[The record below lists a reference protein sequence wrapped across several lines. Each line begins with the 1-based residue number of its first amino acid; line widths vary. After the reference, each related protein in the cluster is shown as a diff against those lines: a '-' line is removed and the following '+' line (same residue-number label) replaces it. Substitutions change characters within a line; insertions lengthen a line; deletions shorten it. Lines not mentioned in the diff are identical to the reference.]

1 MSLNREKI
9 AILAGMVDKLIQI
22 RQLDNALDDNVVSE
36 LIQSALTITGVAYSD
51 EEIAAVKRD
60 VAYKYQIQAHPGESI
75 LADYDQTN
83 WYDDRKAEIEQNF
96 WIRYKDYL
104 IDEKHFSPNVVS
116 TLGNDTLDQ
125 KLMNYIL
132 DPKADYGKP
141 VLKRGLII
149 GDVQS
154 GKTSTYIGF
163 ICKAADAGYK
173 VFILLTGTI
182 ESLRKQTQERVEE
195 GFIGIDMSANTTGGK
210 RVGVGLD
217 NKPIHA
223 MALTSRASD
232 FRGNSD
238 KIAVSLGA
246 DKDAVVFVIKKNTTT
261 LTKLTKWL
269 IDLNADPL
277 THKIDMPMLM
287 IDDEDD
293 NASIN
298 TSSDKEDPTKINKLI
313 RRLADVFTKSNYVGF
328 TATPFANVF
337 IDPETTEKMETHDLF
352 PEDFIV
358 ALPTPSNYIGPT
370 RIFSEDGEFHSQLV
384 YITDAGREEEDGYSF
399 YFKHKK
405 DWQGKLP
412 ESMTDAI
419 YAFYLANAIRDLR
432 GDQKEHRSMLINISR
447 FVKVQKYIKEVVE
460 KIHAVAY
467 RSLKYNLCSDF
478 EMSMQDP
485 VLKQIYKVWQ
495 THYQKCEF
503 TWDEVAA
510 TLFES
515 MEKIQIKVVNSS
527 RSSEKLEYPKNE
539 SLRVIAI
546 GGLALSR
553 GLTLEG
559 LIISYFYRNTCTY
572 DVLMQMGRWFGY
584 RRGYED
590 LFRIWTHKASAE
602 WYAEIADAT
611 EKLKDDMFRMRD
623 LGQKPRDFG
632 IRVRNNSTELNI
644 TAYNKMRNATDEFE
658 VTSYF
663 GSIVETPYLR
673 FNVAAQKNNFKAVT
687 NLVAECLAKGYT
699 FERRMIPSGRKGR
712 YMLQDVP
719 KELIVEF
726 LDSLQMS
733 RYSSDFDPK
742 QISDFLNSCADS
754 SIDMF
759 DVAFMDGNNPDNT
772 VDVCGQQIIRVKRE
786 NCVIS
791 SEFDRLSIGRRGRLG
806 GPSDGMTGIVDYNGK
821 TATQI
826 IEDAKATFR
835 NRYEKEKGIPFEEG
849 RVYPSDTW
857 FRYVEDRKP
866 LLLIYLIDVY
876 AEDQHKQQE
885 EFRLAMG
892 DTPAVGLA
900 LGLPRND
907 KEAGL
912 TSTRYKANRVY
923 NWFDRDEILAEGRE
937 E

>member
-1 MSLNREKI
+1 
-9 AILAGMVDKLIQI
+9 
-22 RQLDNALDDNVVSE
+22 
-36 LIQSALTITGVAYSD
+36 
-51 EEIAAVKRD
+51 
-60 VAYKYQIQAHPGESI
+60 
-75 LADYDQTN
+75 
-83 WYDDRKAEIEQNF
+83 
-96 WIRYKDYL
+96 
-104 IDEKHFSPNVVS
+104 
-116 TLGNDTLDQ
+116 
-125 KLMNYIL
+125 
-132 DPKADYGKP
+132 
-141 VLKRGLII
+141 
-149 GDVQS
+149 
-154 GKTSTYIGF
+154 
-163 ICKAADAGYK
+163 
-173 VFILLTGTI
+173 
-182 ESLRKQTQERVEE
+182 
-195 GFIGIDMSANTTGGK
+195 
-210 RVGVGLD
+210 
-217 NKPIHA
+217 
-223 MALTSRASD
+223 
-232 FRGNSD
+232 
-238 KIAVSLGA
+238 
-246 DKDAVVFVIKKNTTT
+246 
-261 LTKLTKWL
+261 
-269 IDLNADPL
+269 
-277 THKIDMPMLM
+277 
-287 IDDEDD
+287 
-293 NASIN
+293 
-298 TSSDKEDPTKINKLI
+298 
-313 RRLADVFTKSNYVGF
+313 
-328 TATPFANVF
+328 
-337 IDPETTEKMETHDLF
+337 METHDLF

-370 RIFSEDGEFHSQLV
+370 RIFPKDAEFHSQLV

-405 DWQGKLP
+405 DWKGKLP

-432 GDQKEHRSMLINISR
+432 GDQREHRSMLINISR

-460 KIHAVAY
+460 KIHAEAY

-478 EMSMQDP
+478 ELSMKDP
-485 VLKQIYKVWQ
+485 VLNRIYKVWQ
-495 THYQKCEF
+495 TQYEKCGF
-503 TWDEVAA
+503 TWNEVAA
-510 TLFES
+510 ALFDA

-527 RSSEKLEYPKNE
+527 KSSEKLEYPKNE

-546 GGLALSR
+546 GGWALSR

-687 NLVAECLAKGYT
+687 NLVAECLAKGYP
-699 FERRMIPSGRKGR
+699 FERRMTPSGKKGR

-742 QISDFLNSCADS
+742 QISDFLSSCADS
-754 SIDMF
+754 SIDVF
-759 DVAFMDGNNPDNT
+759 DVAFMDGGNLDKAVN
-772 VDVCGQQIIRVKRE
+772 VCGQKIACVERKT
-786 NCVIS
+786 CVID
-791 SEFDRLSIGRRGRLG
+791 SELDRLSIGRRGKLG
-806 GPSDGMTGIVDYNGK
+806 GPGDGLTGIIDFNGK
-821 TATQI
+821 TAKEI
-826 IEDAKATFR
+826 VENAKSSFR
-835 NRYEKEKGIPFEEG
+835 QFYEKEKGMPFDET

-857 FRYVEDRKP
+857 FRFVEDRKP
-866 LLLIYLIDVY
+866 LLLIYLIDVDV
-876 AEDQHKQQE
+876 ADENQTKQRDA
-885 EFRLAMG
+885 FHSAMG

-923 NWFDRDEILAEGRE
+923 NWFDREEILAEGRE

>member
-1 MSLNREKI
+1 MPSSNKVRK
-9 AILAGMVDKLIQI
+9 VT
-22 RQLDNALDDNVVSE
+22 SE
-36 LIQSALTITGVAYSD
+36 
-51 EEIAAVKRD
+51 
-60 VAYKYQIQAHPGESI
+60 
-75 LADYDQTN
+75 
-83 WYDDRKAEIEQNF
+83 
-96 WIRYKDYL
+96 
-104 IDEKHFSPNVVS
+104 
-116 TLGNDTLDQ
+116 
-125 KLMNYIL
+125 NY
-132 DPKADYGKP
+132 P
-141 VLKRGLII
+141 
-149 GDVQS
+149 
-154 GKTSTYIGF
+154 
-163 ICKAADAGYK
+163 
-173 VFILLTGTI
+173 
-182 ESLRKQTQERVEE
+182 
-195 GFIGIDMSANTTGGK
+195 
-210 RVGVGLD
+210 
-217 NKPIHA
+217 
-223 MALTSRASD
+223 
-232 FRGNSD
+232 
-238 KIAVSLGA
+238 
-246 DKDAVVFVIKKNTTT
+246 
-261 LTKLTKWL
+261 
-269 IDLNADPL
+269 
-277 THKIDMPMLM
+277 
-287 IDDEDD
+287 
-293 NASIN
+293 
-298 TSSDKEDPTKINKLI
+298 
-313 RRLADVFTKSNYVGF
+313 
-328 TATPFANVF
+328 
-337 IDPETTEKMETHDLF
+337 
-352 PEDFIV
+352 
-358 ALPTPSNYIGPT
+358 
-370 RIFSEDGEFHSQLV
+370 
-384 YITDAGREEEDGYSF
+384 TDAGRVEEDGYSF

-405 DWQGKLP
+405 DWKGKLP

-432 GDQKEHRSMLINISR
+432 GDQREHRSMLINISR

-460 KIHAVAY
+460 KIHAEAY

-478 EMSMQDP
+478 ELSMKDP
-485 VLKQIYKVWQ
+485 VLNRIYKVWQ
-495 THYQKCEF
+495 TQYEKCGF
-503 TWDEVAA
+503 TWNEVAA
-510 TLFES
+510 ALFDA

-527 RSSEKLEYPKNE
+527 KSSEKLEYPKNE

-687 NLVAECLAKGYT
+687 NLVAECLAKGYP
-699 FERRMIPSGRKGR
+699 FERRMTPSGKKGR

-742 QISDFLNSCADS
+742 QISDFLSSCADS
-754 SIDMF
+754 SIDVF
-759 DVAFMDGNNPDNT
+759 DVAFMDGGNLDKAVN
-772 VDVCGQQIIRVKRE
+772 VCGQKIACVERKT
-786 NCVIS
+786 CVID
-791 SEFDRLSIGRRGRLG
+791 SELDRLSIGRRGKLG
-806 GPSDGMTGIVDYNGK
+806 GPGDGLTGIIDFNGK
-821 TATQI
+821 TAKEI
-826 IEDAKATFR
+826 VENAKSSFR
-835 NRYEKEKGIPFEEG
+835 QFYEKEKGMPFDET

-857 FRYVEDRKP
+857 FRFVEDRKP
-866 LLLIYLIDVY
+866 LLLIYLIDVDV
-876 AEDQHKQQE
+876 ADENQTKQRDA
-885 EFRLAMG
+885 FHSAMG

-923 NWFDRDEILAEGRE
+923 NWFDREEILAEGRE

>member
-1 MSLNREKI
+1 
-9 AILAGMVDKLIQI
+9 
-22 RQLDNALDDNVVSE
+22 
-36 LIQSALTITGVAYSD
+36 
-51 EEIAAVKRD
+51 
-60 VAYKYQIQAHPGESI
+60 
-75 LADYDQTN
+75 
-83 WYDDRKAEIEQNF
+83 
-96 WIRYKDYL
+96 
-104 IDEKHFSPNVVS
+104 
-116 TLGNDTLDQ
+116 
-125 KLMNYIL
+125 
-132 DPKADYGKP
+132 
-141 VLKRGLII
+141 
-149 GDVQS
+149 
-154 GKTSTYIGF
+154 
-163 ICKAADAGYK
+163 
-173 VFILLTGTI
+173 
-182 ESLRKQTQERVEE
+182 
-195 GFIGIDMSANTTGGK
+195 
-210 RVGVGLD
+210 
-217 NKPIHA
+217 
-223 MALTSRASD
+223 
-232 FRGNSD
+232 
-238 KIAVSLGA
+238 
-246 DKDAVVFVIKKNTTT
+246 
-261 LTKLTKWL
+261 
-269 IDLNADPL
+269 
-277 THKIDMPMLM
+277 
-287 IDDEDD
+287 
-293 NASIN
+293 
-298 TSSDKEDPTKINKLI
+298 
-313 RRLADVFTKSNYVGF
+313 
-328 TATPFANVF
+328 
-337 IDPETTEKMETHDLF
+337 METHDLF

-370 RIFSEDGEFHSQLV
+370 RIFPKDAEFHSQLV

-405 DWQGKLP
+405 DWKGKLP

-432 GDQKEHRSMLINISR
+432 GDQREHRSMLINISR

-460 KIHAVAY
+460 KIHAEAY

-478 EMSMQDP
+478 ELSMKDP
-485 VLKQIYKVWQ
+485 VLNRIYKVWQ
-495 THYQKCEF
+495 TQYEKCGF
-503 TWDEVAA
+503 TWNEVAA
-510 TLFES
+510 ALFDA

-527 RSSEKLEYPKNE
+527 KSSEKLEYPKNE

-687 NLVAECLAKGYT
+687 NLVAECLAKGYP
-699 FERRMIPSGRKGR
+699 FERRMTPSGKKGR

-742 QISDFLNSCADS
+742 QISDFLSSCADS
-754 SIDMF
+754 SIDVF
-759 DVAFMDGNNPDNT
+759 DVAFMDGGNLDKAVN
-772 VDVCGQQIIRVKRE
+772 VCGQKIACVERKT
-786 NCVIS
+786 CVID
-791 SEFDRLSIGRRGRLG
+791 SELDRLSIGRRGKLG
-806 GPSDGMTGIVDYNGK
+806 GPGDGLTGIIDFNGK
-821 TATQI
+821 TAKEI
-826 IEDAKATFR
+826 VENAKSSFR
-835 NRYEKEKGIPFEEG
+835 QFYEKEKGMPFDET

-857 FRYVEDRKP
+857 FRFVEDRKP
-866 LLLIYLIDVY
+866 LLLIYLIDVDV
-876 AEDQHKQQE
+876 ADENQTKQRDA
-885 EFRLAMG
+885 FHSAMG

-923 NWFDRDEILAEGRE
+923 NWFDREEILAEGRE

>member
-1 MSLNREKI
+1 MSN
-9 AILAGMVDKLIQI
+9 
-22 RQLDNALDDNVVSE
+22 NVRKVTSE
-36 LIQSALTITGVAYSD
+36 
-51 EEIAAVKRD
+51 
-60 VAYKYQIQAHPGESI
+60 
-75 LADYDQTN
+75 
-83 WYDDRKAEIEQNF
+83 
-96 WIRYKDYL
+96 
-104 IDEKHFSPNVVS
+104 
-116 TLGNDTLDQ
+116 
-125 KLMNYIL
+125 NY
-132 DPKADYGKP
+132 P
-141 VLKRGLII
+141 
-149 GDVQS
+149 
-154 GKTSTYIGF
+154 
-163 ICKAADAGYK
+163 
-173 VFILLTGTI
+173 
-182 ESLRKQTQERVEE
+182 
-195 GFIGIDMSANTTGGK
+195 
-210 RVGVGLD
+210 
-217 NKPIHA
+217 
-223 MALTSRASD
+223 
-232 FRGNSD
+232 
-238 KIAVSLGA
+238 
-246 DKDAVVFVIKKNTTT
+246 
-261 LTKLTKWL
+261 
-269 IDLNADPL
+269 
-277 THKIDMPMLM
+277 
-287 IDDEDD
+287 
-293 NASIN
+293 
-298 TSSDKEDPTKINKLI
+298 
-313 RRLADVFTKSNYVGF
+313 
-328 TATPFANVF
+328 
-337 IDPETTEKMETHDLF
+337 
-352 PEDFIV
+352 
-358 ALPTPSNYIGPT
+358 
-370 RIFSEDGEFHSQLV
+370 
-384 YITDAGREEEDGYSF
+384 TDAGREEEDGYSF

-405 DWQGKLP
+405 DWKGKLP

-432 GDQKEHRSMLINISR
+432 GDQREHRSMLINISR

-460 KIHAVAY
+460 KIHAEAY

-478 EMSMQDP
+478 ELSMKDP
-485 VLKQIYKVWQ
+485 VLNRIYKVWQ
-495 THYQKCEF
+495 TQYEKCGF
-503 TWDEVAA
+503 TWNEVAA
-510 TLFES
+510 ALFDA

-527 RSSEKLEYPKNE
+527 KSSEKLEYPKNE

-632 IRVRNNSTELNI
+632 IRVRNNSTDLNI

-687 NLVAECLAKGYT
+687 NLVAECLAKGYP
-699 FERRMIPSGRKGR
+699 FERRMTPSGKKGR

-742 QISDFLNSCADS
+742 QISDFLSSCADS
-754 SIDMF
+754 SIDVF
-759 DVAFMDGNNPDNT
+759 DVAFMDGGNLDKAVN
-772 VDVCGQQIIRVKRE
+772 VCGQKIACVERKT
-786 NCVIS
+786 CVID
-791 SEFDRLSIGRRGRLG
+791 SELDRLSIGRRGKLG
-806 GPSDGMTGIVDYNGK
+806 GPGDGLTGIIDFNGK
-821 TATQI
+821 TAKEI
-826 IEDAKATFR
+826 VENAKSSFR
-835 NRYEKEKGIPFEEG
+835 QFYEKEKGMPFDET

-857 FRYVEDRKP
+857 FRFVEDRKP
-866 LLLIYLIDVY
+866 LLLIYLIDVDV
-876 AEDQHKQQE
+876 ADENQTKQRDA
-885 EFRLAMG
+885 FHSAMG

-923 NWFDRDEILAEGRE
+923 NWFDREEILAEGRE

>member
-1 MSLNREKI
+1 MPSSNKVRK
-9 AILAGMVDKLIQI
+9 VT
-22 RQLDNALDDNVVSE
+22 SE
-36 LIQSALTITGVAYSD
+36 
-51 EEIAAVKRD
+51 
-60 VAYKYQIQAHPGESI
+60 
-75 LADYDQTN
+75 
-83 WYDDRKAEIEQNF
+83 
-96 WIRYKDYL
+96 
-104 IDEKHFSPNVVS
+104 
-116 TLGNDTLDQ
+116 
-125 KLMNYIL
+125 NY
-132 DPKADYGKP
+132 P
-141 VLKRGLII
+141 
-149 GDVQS
+149 
-154 GKTSTYIGF
+154 
-163 ICKAADAGYK
+163 
-173 VFILLTGTI
+173 
-182 ESLRKQTQERVEE
+182 
-195 GFIGIDMSANTTGGK
+195 
-210 RVGVGLD
+210 
-217 NKPIHA
+217 
-223 MALTSRASD
+223 
-232 FRGNSD
+232 
-238 KIAVSLGA
+238 
-246 DKDAVVFVIKKNTTT
+246 
-261 LTKLTKWL
+261 
-269 IDLNADPL
+269 
-277 THKIDMPMLM
+277 
-287 IDDEDD
+287 
-293 NASIN
+293 
-298 TSSDKEDPTKINKLI
+298 
-313 RRLADVFTKSNYVGF
+313 
-328 TATPFANVF
+328 
-337 IDPETTEKMETHDLF
+337 
-352 PEDFIV
+352 
-358 ALPTPSNYIGPT
+358 
-370 RIFSEDGEFHSQLV
+370 
-384 YITDAGREEEDGYSF
+384 TDAGREEEDGYSF

-405 DWQGKLP
+405 DWKGKLP

-432 GDQKEHRSMLINISR
+432 GDQREHRSMLINISR

-460 KIHAVAY
+460 KIHAEAY

-478 EMSMQDP
+478 ELSMKDP
-485 VLKQIYKVWQ
+485 VLNRIYKVWQ
-495 THYQKCEF
+495 TQYEKCGF
-503 TWDEVAA
+503 TWNEVAA
-510 TLFES
+510 ALFDA

-527 RSSEKLEYPKNE
+527 KSSEKLEYPKNE

-584 RRGYED
+584 QRGYED

-687 NLVAECLAKGYT
+687 NLVAECLAKGYP
-699 FERRMIPSGRKGR
+699 FERRMTPSGKKGR

-742 QISDFLNSCADS
+742 QISDFLSSCADS
-754 SIDMF
+754 SIDVF
-759 DVAFMDGNNPDNT
+759 DVAFMDGGNLDKAVN
-772 VDVCGQQIIRVKRE
+772 VCGQKIACVERKT
-786 NCVIS
+786 CVID
-791 SEFDRLSIGRRGRLG
+791 SELDRLSIGRRGKLG
-806 GPSDGMTGIVDYNGK
+806 GPGDGLTGIIDFNGK
-821 TATQI
+821 TAKEI
-826 IEDAKATFR
+826 VENAKSSFR
-835 NRYEKEKGIPFEEG
+835 QFYEKEKGMPFDET

-857 FRYVEDRKP
+857 FRFVEDRKP
-866 LLLIYLIDVY
+866 LLLIYLIDVDV
-876 AEDQHKQQE
+876 ADENQTKQRDA
-885 EFRLAMG
+885 FHSAMG

-923 NWFDRDEILAEGRE
+923 NWFDREEILAEGRE

>member
-1 MSLNREKI
+1 M
-9 AILAGMVDKLIQI
+9 
-22 RQLDNALDDNVVSE
+22 
-36 LIQSALTITGVAYSD
+36 
-51 EEIAAVKRD
+51 
-60 VAYKYQIQAHPGESI
+60 
-75 LADYDQTN
+75 
-83 WYDDRKAEIEQNF
+83 
-96 WIRYKDYL
+96 
-104 IDEKHFSPNVVS
+104 
-116 TLGNDTLDQ
+116 
-125 KLMNYIL
+125 
-132 DPKADYGKP
+132 
-141 VLKRGLII
+141 
-149 GDVQS
+149 
-154 GKTSTYIGF
+154 
-163 ICKAADAGYK
+163 
-173 VFILLTGTI
+173 
-182 ESLRKQTQERVEE
+182 
-195 GFIGIDMSANTTGGK
+195 
-210 RVGVGLD
+210 
-217 NKPIHA
+217 
-223 MALTSRASD
+223 
-232 FRGNSD
+232 
-238 KIAVSLGA
+238 
-246 DKDAVVFVIKKNTTT
+246 
-261 LTKLTKWL
+261 
-269 IDLNADPL
+269 
-277 THKIDMPMLM
+277 
-287 IDDEDD
+287 
-293 NASIN
+293 
-298 TSSDKEDPTKINKLI
+298 
-313 RRLADVFTKSNYVGF
+313 
-328 TATPFANVF
+328 
-337 IDPETTEKMETHDLF
+337 
-352 PEDFIV
+352 

-370 RIFSEDGEFHSQLV
+370 RIFPKDAEFHSQLV

-405 DWQGKLP
+405 DWKGKLP

-432 GDQKEHRSMLINISR
+432 GDQREHRSMLINISR

-460 KIHAVAY
+460 KIHAEAY

-478 EMSMQDP
+478 ELSMKDP
-485 VLKQIYKVWQ
+485 VLNRIYKVWQ
-495 THYQKCEF
+495 TQYEKCGF
-503 TWDEVAA
+503 TWNEVAA
-510 TLFES
+510 ALFDA

-527 RSSEKLEYPKNE
+527 KSSEKLEYPKNE

-687 NLVAECLAKGYT
+687 NLVAECLAKGYP
-699 FERRMIPSGRKGR
+699 FERRMTPSGKKGR

-742 QISDFLNSCADS
+742 QISDFLSSCADS
-754 SIDMF
+754 SIDVF
-759 DVAFMDGNNPDNT
+759 DVAFMDGGNLDKAVN
-772 VDVCGQQIIRVKRE
+772 VCGQKIACVERKT
-786 NCVIS
+786 CVID
-791 SEFDRLSIGRRGRLG
+791 SELDRLSIGRRGKLG
-806 GPSDGMTGIVDYNGK
+806 GPGDGLTGIIDFNGK
-821 TATQI
+821 TAKEI
-826 IEDAKATFR
+826 VENAKSSFR
-835 NRYEKEKGIPFEEG
+835 QFYEKEKGMPFDET

-857 FRYVEDRKP
+857 FRFVEDRKP
-866 LLLIYLIDVY
+866 LLLIYLIDVDV
-876 AEDQHKQQE
+876 ADENQTKQRDA
-885 EFRLAMG
+885 FHSAMG

-923 NWFDRDEILAEGRE
+923 NWFDREEILAEGRE

>member
-1 MSLNREKI
+1 MCS
-9 AILAGMVDKLIQI
+9 
-22 RQLDNALDDNVVSE
+22 
-36 LIQSALTITGVAYSD
+36 
-51 EEIAAVKRD
+51 
-60 VAYKYQIQAHPGESI
+60 H
-75 LADYDQTN
+75 
-83 WYDDRKAEIEQNF
+83 
-96 WIRYKDYL
+96 
-104 IDEKHFSPNVVS
+104 
-116 TLGNDTLDQ
+116 
-125 KLMNYIL
+125 
-132 DPKADYGKP
+132 
-141 VLKRGLII
+141 
-149 GDVQS
+149 
-154 GKTSTYIGF
+154 
-163 ICKAADAGYK
+163 
-173 VFILLTGTI
+173 
-182 ESLRKQTQERVEE
+182 
-195 GFIGIDMSANTTGGK
+195 
-210 RVGVGLD
+210 
-217 NKPIHA
+217 
-223 MALTSRASD
+223 
-232 FRGNSD
+232 
-238 KIAVSLGA
+238 
-246 DKDAVVFVIKKNTTT
+246 
-261 LTKLTKWL
+261 
-269 IDLNADPL
+269 
-277 THKIDMPMLM
+277 
-287 IDDEDD
+287 
-293 NASIN
+293 
-298 TSSDKEDPTKINKLI
+298 
-313 RRLADVFTKSNYVGF
+313 KSNYVGF

-370 RIFSEDGEFHSQLV
+370 RIFPKDAEFHSQLV

-405 DWQGKLP
+405 DWKGKLP

-432 GDQKEHRSMLINISR
+432 GDQREHRSMLINISR

-460 KIHAVAY
+460 KIHAEAY

-478 EMSMQDP
+478 ELSMKDP
-485 VLKQIYKVWQ
+485 VLNRIYKVWQ
-495 THYQKCEF
+495 TQYEKCGF
-503 TWDEVAA
+503 TWNEVAA
-510 TLFES
+510 ALFDA

-527 RSSEKLEYPKNE
+527 KSSEKLEYPKNE

-632 IRVRNNSTELNI
+632 IRVRNNSTDLNI

-687 NLVAECLAKGYT
+687 NLVAECLAKGYP
-699 FERRMIPSGRKGR
+699 FERRMTPSGKKGR

-742 QISDFLNSCADS
+742 QISDFLSSCADS
-754 SIDMF
+754 SIDVF
-759 DVAFMDGNNPDNT
+759 DVAFMDGGNLDKAVN
-772 VDVCGQQIIRVKRE
+772 VCGQKIACVERKT
-786 NCVIS
+786 CVID
-791 SEFDRLSIGRRGRLG
+791 SELDRLSIGRRGKLG
-806 GPSDGMTGIVDYNGK
+806 GPGDGLTGIIDFNGK
-821 TATQI
+821 TAKEI
-826 IEDAKATFR
+826 VENAKSSFR
-835 NRYEKEKGIPFEEG
+835 QFYEKEKGMPFDET

-857 FRYVEDRKP
+857 FRFVEDRKP
-866 LLLIYLIDVY
+866 LLLIYLIDVDV
-876 AEDQHKQQE
+876 ADENQTKQRDA
-885 EFRLAMG
+885 FHSAMG

-923 NWFDRDEILAEGRE
+923 NWFDREEILAEGRE

>member
-1 MSLNREKI
+1 MPSSN
-9 AILAGMVDKLIQI
+9 
-22 RQLDNALDDNVVSE
+22 NVRKVTSE
-36 LIQSALTITGVAYSD
+36 
-51 EEIAAVKRD
+51 
-60 VAYKYQIQAHPGESI
+60 
-75 LADYDQTN
+75 
-83 WYDDRKAEIEQNF
+83 
-96 WIRYKDYL
+96 
-104 IDEKHFSPNVVS
+104 
-116 TLGNDTLDQ
+116 
-125 KLMNYIL
+125 NY
-132 DPKADYGKP
+132 P
-141 VLKRGLII
+141 
-149 GDVQS
+149 
-154 GKTSTYIGF
+154 
-163 ICKAADAGYK
+163 
-173 VFILLTGTI
+173 
-182 ESLRKQTQERVEE
+182 
-195 GFIGIDMSANTTGGK
+195 
-210 RVGVGLD
+210 
-217 NKPIHA
+217 
-223 MALTSRASD
+223 
-232 FRGNSD
+232 
-238 KIAVSLGA
+238 
-246 DKDAVVFVIKKNTTT
+246 
-261 LTKLTKWL
+261 
-269 IDLNADPL
+269 
-277 THKIDMPMLM
+277 
-287 IDDEDD
+287 
-293 NASIN
+293 
-298 TSSDKEDPTKINKLI
+298 
-313 RRLADVFTKSNYVGF
+313 
-328 TATPFANVF
+328 
-337 IDPETTEKMETHDLF
+337 
-352 PEDFIV
+352 
-358 ALPTPSNYIGPT
+358 
-370 RIFSEDGEFHSQLV
+370 
-384 YITDAGREEEDGYSF
+384 TDAGREEEDGYSF

-405 DWQGKLP
+405 DWKGKLP

-432 GDQKEHRSMLINISR
+432 GDQREHRSMLINISR

-460 KIHAVAY
+460 KIHAEAY

-478 EMSMQDP
+478 ELSMKDP
-485 VLKQIYKVWQ
+485 VLNRIYKVWQ
-495 THYQKCEF
+495 TQYEKCGF
-503 TWDEVAA
+503 TWNEVAA
-510 TLFES
+510 ALFDA

-527 RSSEKLEYPKNE
+527 KSSEKLEYPKNE

-687 NLVAECLAKGYT
+687 NLVAECLAKGYP
-699 FERRMIPSGRKGR
+699 FERRMTPSGKKGR

-742 QISDFLNSCADS
+742 QISDFLSSCADS
-754 SIDMF
+754 SIDVF
-759 DVAFMDGNNPDNT
+759 DVAFMDGGNLDKAVN
-772 VDVCGQQIIRVKRE
+772 VCGQKIACVERKT
-786 NCVIS
+786 CVID
-791 SEFDRLSIGRRGRLG
+791 SELDRLSIGRRGKLG
-806 GPSDGMTGIVDYNGK
+806 GPGDGLTGIIDFNGK
-821 TATQI
+821 TAKEI
-826 IEDAKATFR
+826 VENAKSSFR
-835 NRYEKEKGIPFEEG
+835 QFYEKEKGMPFDET

-857 FRYVEDRKP
+857 FRFVEDRKP
-866 LLLIYLIDVY
+866 LLLIYLIDVDV
-876 AEDQHKQQE
+876 ADENQTKQRDA
-885 EFRLAMG
+885 FHSAMG

-923 NWFDRDEILAEGRE
+923 NWFDREEILAEGRE

>member
-1 MSLNREKI
+1 
-9 AILAGMVDKLIQI
+9 
-22 RQLDNALDDNVVSE
+22 
-36 LIQSALTITGVAYSD
+36 
-51 EEIAAVKRD
+51 
-60 VAYKYQIQAHPGESI
+60 
-75 LADYDQTN
+75 
-83 WYDDRKAEIEQNF
+83 
-96 WIRYKDYL
+96 
-104 IDEKHFSPNVVS
+104 
-116 TLGNDTLDQ
+116 
-125 KLMNYIL
+125 
-132 DPKADYGKP
+132 
-141 VLKRGLII
+141 
-149 GDVQS
+149 
-154 GKTSTYIGF
+154 
-163 ICKAADAGYK
+163 
-173 VFILLTGTI
+173 
-182 ESLRKQTQERVEE
+182 
-195 GFIGIDMSANTTGGK
+195 
-210 RVGVGLD
+210 
-217 NKPIHA
+217 
-223 MALTSRASD
+223 
-232 FRGNSD
+232 
-238 KIAVSLGA
+238 
-246 DKDAVVFVIKKNTTT
+246 
-261 LTKLTKWL
+261 
-269 IDLNADPL
+269 
-277 THKIDMPMLM
+277 
-287 IDDEDD
+287 
-293 NASIN
+293 
-298 TSSDKEDPTKINKLI
+298 
-313 RRLADVFTKSNYVGF
+313 
-328 TATPFANVF
+328 
-337 IDPETTEKMETHDLF
+337 
-352 PEDFIV
+352 
-358 ALPTPSNYIGPT
+358 
-370 RIFSEDGEFHSQLV
+370 
-384 YITDAGREEEDGYSF
+384 
-399 YFKHKK
+399 
-405 DWQGKLP
+405 
-412 ESMTDAI
+412 MTDAI

-602 WYAEIADAT
+602 WYVEIADAT
-611 EKLKDDMFRMRD
+611 EKLKGDMFRMRD

>member
-1 MSLNREKI
+1 
-9 AILAGMVDKLIQI
+9 
-22 RQLDNALDDNVVSE
+22 
-36 LIQSALTITGVAYSD
+36 
-51 EEIAAVKRD
+51 
-60 VAYKYQIQAHPGESI
+60 
-75 LADYDQTN
+75 
-83 WYDDRKAEIEQNF
+83 
-96 WIRYKDYL
+96 
-104 IDEKHFSPNVVS
+104 
-116 TLGNDTLDQ
+116 
-125 KLMNYIL
+125 
-132 DPKADYGKP
+132 
-141 VLKRGLII
+141 
-149 GDVQS
+149 
-154 GKTSTYIGF
+154 
-163 ICKAADAGYK
+163 
-173 VFILLTGTI
+173 
-182 ESLRKQTQERVEE
+182 
-195 GFIGIDMSANTTGGK
+195 
-210 RVGVGLD
+210 
-217 NKPIHA
+217 
-223 MALTSRASD
+223 
-232 FRGNSD
+232 
-238 KIAVSLGA
+238 
-246 DKDAVVFVIKKNTTT
+246 
-261 LTKLTKWL
+261 
-269 IDLNADPL
+269 
-277 THKIDMPMLM
+277 MLM
-287 IDDEDD
+287 IDDEAD

-313 RRLADVFTKSNYVGF
+313 RKLADVFTKSNYVGF

-370 RIFSEDGEFHSQLV
+370 RIFPKDAEFHSQLV

-405 DWQGKLP
+405 DWKGKLP

-432 GDQKEHRSMLINISR
+432 GDQREHRSMLINISR

-460 KIHAVAY
+460 KIHAEAY

-478 EMSMQDP
+478 ELSMKDP
-485 VLKQIYKVWQ
+485 VLNRIYKVWQ
-495 THYQKCEF
+495 TQYEKCGF
-503 TWDEVAA
+503 TWNEVAA
-510 TLFES
+510 ALFDA

-527 RSSEKLEYPKNE
+527 KSSEKLEYPKNE

-687 NLVAECLAKGYT
+687 NLVAECLAKGYP
-699 FERRMIPSGRKGR
+699 FERRMTPSGKKGR

-742 QISDFLNSCADS
+742 QISDFLSSCADS
-754 SIDMF
+754 SIDVF
-759 DVAFMDGNNPDNT
+759 DVAFMDGGNLDKAVN
-772 VDVCGQQIIRVKRE
+772 VCGQKIACVERKT
-786 NCVIS
+786 CVID
-791 SEFDRLSIGRRGRLG
+791 SELDRLSIGRRGKLG
-806 GPSDGMTGIVDYNGK
+806 GPGDGLTGIIDFNGK
-821 TATQI
+821 TAKEI
-826 IEDAKATFR
+826 VENAKSSFR
-835 NRYEKEKGIPFEEG
+835 QFYEKEKGMPFDET

-857 FRYVEDRKP
+857 FRFVEDRKP
-866 LLLIYLIDVY
+866 LLLIYLIDVDV
-876 AEDQHKQQE
+876 ADENQTKQRDA
-885 EFRLAMG
+885 FHSAMG

-923 NWFDRDEILAEGRE
+923 NWFDREEILAEGRE

>member
-1 MSLNREKI
+1 MPSSNKVRK
-9 AILAGMVDKLIQI
+9 VT
-22 RQLDNALDDNVVSE
+22 SE
-36 LIQSALTITGVAYSD
+36 
-51 EEIAAVKRD
+51 
-60 VAYKYQIQAHPGESI
+60 
-75 LADYDQTN
+75 
-83 WYDDRKAEIEQNF
+83 
-96 WIRYKDYL
+96 
-104 IDEKHFSPNVVS
+104 
-116 TLGNDTLDQ
+116 
-125 KLMNYIL
+125 NY
-132 DPKADYGKP
+132 P
-141 VLKRGLII
+141 
-149 GDVQS
+149 
-154 GKTSTYIGF
+154 
-163 ICKAADAGYK
+163 
-173 VFILLTGTI
+173 
-182 ESLRKQTQERVEE
+182 
-195 GFIGIDMSANTTGGK
+195 
-210 RVGVGLD
+210 
-217 NKPIHA
+217 
-223 MALTSRASD
+223 
-232 FRGNSD
+232 
-238 KIAVSLGA
+238 
-246 DKDAVVFVIKKNTTT
+246 
-261 LTKLTKWL
+261 
-269 IDLNADPL
+269 
-277 THKIDMPMLM
+277 
-287 IDDEDD
+287 
-293 NASIN
+293 
-298 TSSDKEDPTKINKLI
+298 
-313 RRLADVFTKSNYVGF
+313 
-328 TATPFANVF
+328 
-337 IDPETTEKMETHDLF
+337 
-352 PEDFIV
+352 
-358 ALPTPSNYIGPT
+358 
-370 RIFSEDGEFHSQLV
+370 
-384 YITDAGREEEDGYSF
+384 TDAGREEEDGYSF

-405 DWQGKLP
+405 DWKGKLP

-432 GDQKEHRSMLINISR
+432 GDQREHRSMLINISR

-460 KIHAVAY
+460 KIHAEAY

-478 EMSMQDP
+478 ELSMKDP
-485 VLKQIYKVWQ
+485 VLNRIYKVWQ
-495 THYQKCEF
+495 TQYEKCGF
-503 TWDEVAA
+503 TWNEVAA
-510 TLFES
+510 ALFDA

-527 RSSEKLEYPKNE
+527 KSSEKLEYPKNE

-687 NLVAECLAKGYT
+687 NLVAECLAKGYP
-699 FERRMIPSGRKGR
+699 FERRMTPSGKKGR

-742 QISDFLNSCADS
+742 QISDFLSSCADS
-754 SIDMF
+754 SIDVF
-759 DVAFMDGNNPDNT
+759 DVAFMDGGNLDKAVN
-772 VDVCGQQIIRVKRE
+772 VCGQKIACVERKT
-786 NCVIS
+786 CVID
-791 SEFDRLSIGRRGRLG
+791 SELDRLSIGRRGKLG
-806 GPSDGMTGIVDYNGK
+806 GPGDGLTGIIDFNGK
-821 TATQI
+821 TAKEI
-826 IEDAKATFR
+826 VENAKSSFR
-835 NRYEKEKGIPFEEG
+835 QFYEKEKGMPFDET

-857 FRYVEDRKP
+857 FRFVEDRKP
-866 LLLIYLIDVY
+866 LLLIYLIDVDV
-876 AEDQHKQQE
+876 ADENQTKQRDA
-885 EFRLAMG
+885 FHSAMG

-923 NWFDRDEILAEGRE
+923 NWFDREEILAEGRE

>member
-1 MSLNREKI
+1 
-9 AILAGMVDKLIQI
+9 
-22 RQLDNALDDNVVSE
+22 
-36 LIQSALTITGVAYSD
+36 
-51 EEIAAVKRD
+51 
-60 VAYKYQIQAHPGESI
+60 
-75 LADYDQTN
+75 
-83 WYDDRKAEIEQNF
+83 
-96 WIRYKDYL
+96 
-104 IDEKHFSPNVVS
+104 
-116 TLGNDTLDQ
+116 
-125 KLMNYIL
+125 
-132 DPKADYGKP
+132 
-141 VLKRGLII
+141 
-149 GDVQS
+149 
-154 GKTSTYIGF
+154 
-163 ICKAADAGYK
+163 
-173 VFILLTGTI
+173 
-182 ESLRKQTQERVEE
+182 
-195 GFIGIDMSANTTGGK
+195 
-210 RVGVGLD
+210 
-217 NKPIHA
+217 
-223 MALTSRASD
+223 
-232 FRGNSD
+232 
-238 KIAVSLGA
+238 
-246 DKDAVVFVIKKNTTT
+246 
-261 LTKLTKWL
+261 
-269 IDLNADPL
+269 
-277 THKIDMPMLM
+277 MPMLM
-287 IDDEDD
+287 IDDEAD

-313 RRLADVFTKSNYVGF
+313 RKLADVFTKSNYVGF

-370 RIFSEDGEFHSQLV
+370 RIFPKDAEFHSQLV

-405 DWQGKLP
+405 DWKGKLP

-432 GDQKEHRSMLINISR
+432 GDQREHRSMLINISR

-460 KIHAVAY
+460 KIHAEAY

-478 EMSMQDP
+478 ELSMKDP
-485 VLKQIYKVWQ
+485 VLNRIYKVWQ
-495 THYQKCEF
+495 TQYEKCGF
-503 TWDEVAA
+503 TWNEVAA
-510 TLFES
+510 ALFDA

-527 RSSEKLEYPKNE
+527 KSSEKLEYPKNE

-687 NLVAECLAKGYT
+687 NLVAECLAKGYPL
-699 FERRMIPSGRKGR
+699 ERRMTPSGKKGR

-742 QISDFLNSCADS
+742 QISDFLSSCADS
-754 SIDMF
+754 SIDVF
-759 DVAFMDGNNPDNT
+759 DVAFMDGGNLDKAVN
-772 VDVCGQQIIRVKRE
+772 VCGQKIACVERKT
-786 NCVIS
+786 CVID
-791 SEFDRLSIGRRGRLG
+791 SELDRLSIGRRGKLG
-806 GPSDGMTGIVDYNGK
+806 GPGDGLTGIIDFNGK
-821 TATQI
+821 TAKEI
-826 IEDAKATFR
+826 VENAKSSFR
-835 NRYEKEKGIPFEEG
+835 QFYEKEKGMPFDET

-857 FRYVEDRKP
+857 FRFVEDRKP
-866 LLLIYLIDVY
+866 LLLIYLIDVDV
-876 AEDQHKQQE
+876 ADENQTKQRDA
-885 EFRLAMG
+885 FHSAMG

-923 NWFDRDEILAEGRE
+923 NWFDREEILAEGRE

>member
-1 MSLNREKI
+1 M
-9 AILAGMVDKLIQI
+9 
-22 RQLDNALDDNVVSE
+22 
-36 LIQSALTITGVAYSD
+36 
-51 EEIAAVKRD
+51 
-60 VAYKYQIQAHPGESI
+60 
-75 LADYDQTN
+75 
-83 WYDDRKAEIEQNF
+83 
-96 WIRYKDYL
+96 
-104 IDEKHFSPNVVS
+104 
-116 TLGNDTLDQ
+116 
-125 KLMNYIL
+125 
-132 DPKADYGKP
+132 
-141 VLKRGLII
+141 
-149 GDVQS
+149 
-154 GKTSTYIGF
+154 
-163 ICKAADAGYK
+163 
-173 VFILLTGTI
+173 
-182 ESLRKQTQERVEE
+182 
-195 GFIGIDMSANTTGGK
+195 ANTSRKSRFST
-210 RVGVGLD
+210 
-217 NKPIHA
+217 
-223 MALTSRASD
+223 ALSAHWMPSSNNVRKVTS
-232 FRGNSD
+232 
-238 KIAVSLGA
+238 
-246 DKDAVVFVIKKNTTT
+246 
-261 LTKLTKWL
+261 
-269 IDLNADPL
+269 
-277 THKIDMPMLM
+277 
-287 IDDEDD
+287 E
-293 NASIN
+293 
-298 TSSDKEDPTKINKLI
+298 
-313 RRLADVFTKSNYVGF
+313 NYP
-328 TATPFANVF
+328 A
-337 IDPETTEKMETHDLF
+337 
-352 PEDFIV
+352 
-358 ALPTPSNYIGPT
+358 
-370 RIFSEDGEFHSQLV
+370 
-384 YITDAGREEEDGYSF
+384 DAGREEEDGYSF

-405 DWQGKLP
+405 DWKGKLP

-432 GDQKEHRSMLINISR
+432 GDQREHRSMLINISR

-460 KIHAVAY
+460 KIHAEAY

-478 EMSMQDP
+478 ELSMKDP
-485 VLKQIYKVWQ
+485 VLNRIYKVWQ
-495 THYQKCEF
+495 TQYEKCGF
-503 TWDEVAA
+503 TWNEVAA
-510 TLFES
+510 ALFDA

-527 RSSEKLEYPKNE
+527 KSSEKLEYPKNE

-687 NLVAECLAKGYT
+687 NLVAECLAKGYP
-699 FERRMIPSGRKGR
+699 FERRMTPSGKKGR

-742 QISDFLNSCADS
+742 QISDFLSSCADS
-754 SIDMF
+754 SIDVF
-759 DVAFMDGNNPDNT
+759 DVAFMDGGNLDKAVN
-772 VDVCGQQIIRVKRE
+772 VCGQKIACVERKT
-786 NCVIS
+786 CVID
-791 SEFDRLSIGRRGRLG
+791 SELDRLSIGRRGKLG
-806 GPSDGMTGIVDYNGK
+806 GPGDGLTGIIDFNGK
-821 TATQI
+821 TAKEI
-826 IEDAKATFR
+826 VENAKSSFR
-835 NRYEKEKGIPFEEG
+835 QFYEKEKGMPFDET

-857 FRYVEDRKP
+857 FRFVEDRKP
-866 LLLIYLIDVY
+866 LLLIYLIDVDV
-876 AEDQHKQQE
+876 ADENQTKQRDA
-885 EFRLAMG
+885 FHSAMG

-923 NWFDRDEILAEGRE
+923 NWFDREEILAEGRE

>member
-1 MSLNREKI
+1 MR
-9 AILAGMVDKLIQI
+9 
-22 RQLDNALDDNVVSE
+22 R
-36 LIQSALTITGVAYSD
+36 
-51 EEIAAVKRD
+51 
-60 VAYKYQIQAHPGESI
+60 
-75 LADYDQTN
+75 
-83 WYDDRKAEIEQNF
+83 
-96 WIRYKDYL
+96 
-104 IDEKHFSPNVVS
+104 
-116 TLGNDTLDQ
+116 
-125 KLMNYIL
+125 
-132 DPKADYGKP
+132 
-141 VLKRGLII
+141 
-149 GDVQS
+149 
-154 GKTSTYIGF
+154 
-163 ICKAADAGYK
+163 
-173 VFILLTGTI
+173 
-182 ESLRKQTQERVEE
+182 
-195 GFIGIDMSANTTGGK
+195 TT
-210 RVGVGLD
+210 
-217 NKPIHA
+217 P
-223 MALTSRASD
+223 
-232 FRGNSD
+232 
-238 KIAVSLGA
+238 
-246 DKDAVVFVIKKNTTT
+246 
-261 LTKLTKWL
+261 
-269 IDLNADPL
+269 
-277 THKIDMPMLM
+277 
-287 IDDEDD
+287 
-293 NASIN
+293 SIN

-313 RRLADVFTKSNYVGF
+313 RKLADVFTKSNYVGF

-370 RIFSEDGEFHSQLV
+370 RIFPKDAEFHSQLV

-405 DWQGKLP
+405 DWKGKLP

-432 GDQKEHRSMLINISR
+432 GDQREHRSMLINISR

-460 KIHAVAY
+460 KIHAEAY

-478 EMSMQDP
+478 ELSMKDP
-485 VLKQIYKVWQ
+485 VLNRIYKVWQ
-495 THYQKCEF
+495 TQYEKCGF
-503 TWDEVAA
+503 TWNEVAA
-510 TLFES
+510 ALFDA

-527 RSSEKLEYPKNE
+527 KSSEKLEYPKNE

-687 NLVAECLAKGYT
+687 NLVAECLAKGYP
-699 FERRMIPSGRKGR
+699 FERRMTPSGKKGR

-742 QISDFLNSCADS
+742 QISDFLSSCADS
-754 SIDMF
+754 SIDVF
-759 DVAFMDGNNPDNT
+759 DVAFMDGGNLDKAVN
-772 VDVCGQQIIRVKRE
+772 VCGQKIACVERKT
-786 NCVIS
+786 CVID
-791 SEFDRLSIGRRGRLG
+791 SELDRLSIGRRGKLG
-806 GPSDGMTGIVDYNGK
+806 GPGDGLTGIIDFNGK
-821 TATQI
+821 TAKEI
-826 IEDAKATFR
+826 VENAKSSFR
-835 NRYEKEKGIPFEEG
+835 QFYEKEKGMPFDET

-857 FRYVEDRKP
+857 FRFVEDRKP
-866 LLLIYLIDVY
+866 LLLIYLIDVDV
-876 AEDQHKQQE
+876 ADENQTKQRDA
-885 EFRLAMG
+885 FHSAMG

-923 NWFDRDEILAEGRE
+923 NWFDREEILAEGRE

>member
-1 MSLNREKI
+1 MPSSNKVRK
-9 AILAGMVDKLIQI
+9 VT
-22 RQLDNALDDNVVSE
+22 SE
-36 LIQSALTITGVAYSD
+36 
-51 EEIAAVKRD
+51 
-60 VAYKYQIQAHPGESI
+60 
-75 LADYDQTN
+75 
-83 WYDDRKAEIEQNF
+83 
-96 WIRYKDYL
+96 
-104 IDEKHFSPNVVS
+104 
-116 TLGNDTLDQ
+116 
-125 KLMNYIL
+125 NY
-132 DPKADYGKP
+132 P
-141 VLKRGLII
+141 
-149 GDVQS
+149 
-154 GKTSTYIGF
+154 
-163 ICKAADAGYK
+163 
-173 VFILLTGTI
+173 
-182 ESLRKQTQERVEE
+182 
-195 GFIGIDMSANTTGGK
+195 
-210 RVGVGLD
+210 
-217 NKPIHA
+217 
-223 MALTSRASD
+223 
-232 FRGNSD
+232 
-238 KIAVSLGA
+238 
-246 DKDAVVFVIKKNTTT
+246 
-261 LTKLTKWL
+261 
-269 IDLNADPL
+269 
-277 THKIDMPMLM
+277 
-287 IDDEDD
+287 
-293 NASIN
+293 
-298 TSSDKEDPTKINKLI
+298 
-313 RRLADVFTKSNYVGF
+313 
-328 TATPFANVF
+328 
-337 IDPETTEKMETHDLF
+337 
-352 PEDFIV
+352 
-358 ALPTPSNYIGPT
+358 
-370 RIFSEDGEFHSQLV
+370 
-384 YITDAGREEEDGYSF
+384 TDAGREEEDGYSF

-405 DWQGKLP
+405 DWKGKLP

-432 GDQKEHRSMLINISR
+432 GDQREHRSMLINISR

-460 KIHAVAY
+460 KIHAEAY

-478 EMSMQDP
+478 ELSMKDP
-485 VLKQIYKVWQ
+485 VLNRIYKVWQ
-495 THYQKCEF
+495 TQYEKCGF
-503 TWDEVAA
+503 TWNEVAA
-510 TLFES
+510 ALFDA

-527 RSSEKLEYPKNE
+527 KSSEKLEYPKNE

-687 NLVAECLAKGYT
+687 NLVAECLAKGYP
-699 FERRMIPSGRKGR
+699 FERRMTPSGKKGR

-742 QISDFLNSCADS
+742 QISDFLSSCADS
-754 SIDMF
+754 SIDVF
-759 DVAFMDGNNPDNT
+759 DVAFMDGGNLDKAVN
-772 VDVCGQQIIRVKRE
+772 VCGQKIACVERKT
-786 NCVIS
+786 CVID
-791 SEFDRLSIGRRGRLG
+791 SELDRLSIGRRGKLG
-806 GPSDGMTGIVDYNGK
+806 GPGDGLTGIIDFNGK
-821 TATQI
+821 TAKEI
-826 IEDAKATFR
+826 VENAKSSFR
-835 NRYEKEKGIPFEEG
+835 QFYEKEKGMPFDET

-857 FRYVEDRKP
+857 FRFVEDRKP
-866 LLLIYLIDVY
+866 LLLIYLIDVDV
-876 AEDQHKQQE
+876 ADENQTKQRDA
-885 EFRLAMG
+885 FHSAMG

-923 NWFDRDEILAEGRE
+923 NWFDREEILEEGRE

>member
-1 MSLNREKI
+1 MRK
-9 AILAGMVDKLIQI
+9 AILHPQLITCNQDVIIQI
-22 RQLDNALDDNVVSE
+22 DISQKKKPS
-36 LIQSALTITGVAYSD
+36 Y
-51 EEIAAVKRD
+51 
-60 VAYKYQIQAHPGESI
+60 
-75 LADYDQTN
+75 TN
-83 WYDDRKAEIEQNF
+83 
-96 WIRYKDYL
+96 
-104 IDEKHFSPNVVS
+104 P
-116 TLGNDTLDQ
+116 
-125 KLMNYIL
+125 
-132 DPKADYGKP
+132 
-141 VLKRGLII
+141 
-149 GDVQS
+149 
-154 GKTSTYIGF
+154 
-163 ICKAADAGYK
+163 
-173 VFILLTGTI
+173 
-182 ESLRKQTQERVEE
+182 
-195 GFIGIDMSANTTGGK
+195 
-210 RVGVGLD
+210 
-217 NKPIHA
+217 
-223 MALTSRASD
+223 
-232 FRGNSD
+232 
-238 KIAVSLGA
+238 
-246 DKDAVVFVIKKNTTT
+246 
-261 LTKLTKWL
+261 
-269 IDLNADPL
+269 
-277 THKIDMPMLM
+277 
-287 IDDEDD
+287 
-293 NASIN
+293 
-298 TSSDKEDPTKINKLI
+298 
-313 RRLADVFTKSNYVGF
+313 
-328 TATPFANVF
+328 
-337 IDPETTEKMETHDLF
+337 
-352 PEDFIV
+352 
-358 ALPTPSNYIGPT
+358 
-370 RIFSEDGEFHSQLV
+370 
-384 YITDAGREEEDGYSF
+384 GREEEDGYSF

-405 DWQGKLP
+405 DWKGKLP

-432 GDQKEHRSMLINISR
+432 GDQREHRSMLINISR

-460 KIHAVAY
+460 KIHAEAY

-478 EMSMQDP
+478 ELSMKDP
-485 VLKQIYKVWQ
+485 VLNRIYKVWQ
-495 THYQKCEF
+495 TQYEKCGF
-503 TWDEVAA
+503 TWNEVAA
-510 TLFES
+510 ALFDA

-527 RSSEKLEYPKNE
+527 KSSEKLEYPKNE

-687 NLVAECLAKGYT
+687 NLVAECLAKGYP
-699 FERRMIPSGRKGR
+699 FERRMTPSGKKGR

-742 QISDFLNSCADS
+742 QISDFLSSCADS
-754 SIDMF
+754 SIDVF
-759 DVAFMDGNNPDNT
+759 DVAFMDGGNLDKAVN
-772 VDVCGQQIIRVKRE
+772 VCGQKIACVERKT
-786 NCVIS
+786 CVID
-791 SEFDRLSIGRRGRLG
+791 SELDRLSIGRRGKLG
-806 GPSDGMTGIVDYNGK
+806 GPGDGLTGIIDFNGK
-821 TATQI
+821 TAKEI
-826 IEDAKATFR
+826 VENAKSSFR
-835 NRYEKEKGIPFEEG
+835 QFYEKEKGMPFDET

-857 FRYVEDRKP
+857 FRFVEDRKP
-866 LLLIYLIDVY
+866 LLLIYLIDVDV
-876 AEDQHKQQE
+876 ADENQTKQRDA
-885 EFRLAMG
+885 FHSAMG

-923 NWFDRDEILAEGRE
+923 NWFDREEILAEGRE

>member
-1 MSLNREKI
+1 MPSSNKVRK
-9 AILAGMVDKLIQI
+9 VT
-22 RQLDNALDDNVVSE
+22 SE
-36 LIQSALTITGVAYSD
+36 
-51 EEIAAVKRD
+51 
-60 VAYKYQIQAHPGESI
+60 
-75 LADYDQTN
+75 
-83 WYDDRKAEIEQNF
+83 
-96 WIRYKDYL
+96 
-104 IDEKHFSPNVVS
+104 
-116 TLGNDTLDQ
+116 
-125 KLMNYIL
+125 NY
-132 DPKADYGKP
+132 P
-141 VLKRGLII
+141 
-149 GDVQS
+149 
-154 GKTSTYIGF
+154 
-163 ICKAADAGYK
+163 
-173 VFILLTGTI
+173 
-182 ESLRKQTQERVEE
+182 
-195 GFIGIDMSANTTGGK
+195 
-210 RVGVGLD
+210 
-217 NKPIHA
+217 
-223 MALTSRASD
+223 
-232 FRGNSD
+232 
-238 KIAVSLGA
+238 
-246 DKDAVVFVIKKNTTT
+246 
-261 LTKLTKWL
+261 
-269 IDLNADPL
+269 
-277 THKIDMPMLM
+277 
-287 IDDEDD
+287 
-293 NASIN
+293 
-298 TSSDKEDPTKINKLI
+298 
-313 RRLADVFTKSNYVGF
+313 
-328 TATPFANVF
+328 
-337 IDPETTEKMETHDLF
+337 
-352 PEDFIV
+352 
-358 ALPTPSNYIGPT
+358 
-370 RIFSEDGEFHSQLV
+370 
-384 YITDAGREEEDGYSF
+384 TDAGREDEDGYSF

-405 DWQGKLP
+405 DWKGKLP

-432 GDQKEHRSMLINISR
+432 GDQREHRSMLINISR

-460 KIHAVAY
+460 KIHAEAY

-478 EMSMQDP
+478 ELSMKDP
-485 VLKQIYKVWQ
+485 VLNRIYKVWQ
-495 THYQKCEF
+495 TQYEKCGF
-503 TWDEVAA
+503 TWNEVAA
-510 TLFES
+510 ALFDA

-527 RSSEKLEYPKNE
+527 KSSEKLEYPKNE

-687 NLVAECLAKGYT
+687 NLVAECLAKGYP
-699 FERRMIPSGRKGR
+699 FERRMTPSGKKGR

-742 QISDFLNSCADS
+742 QISDFLSSCADS
-754 SIDMF
+754 SIDVF
-759 DVAFMDGNNPDNT
+759 DVAFMDGGNLDKAVN
-772 VDVCGQQIIRVKRE
+772 VCGQKIACVERKT
-786 NCVIS
+786 CVID
-791 SEFDRLSIGRRGRLG
+791 SELDRLSIGRRGKLG
-806 GPSDGMTGIVDYNGK
+806 GPGDGLTGIIDFNGK
-821 TATQI
+821 TAKEI
-826 IEDAKATFR
+826 VENAKSYFR
-835 NRYEKEKGIPFEEG
+835 QFYEKEKGMPFDET

-857 FRYVEDRKP
+857 FRFVEDRKP
-866 LLLIYLIDVY
+866 LLLIYLIDVDV
-876 AEDQHKQQE
+876 ADENQTKQRDA
-885 EFRLAMG
+885 FHSAMG

-923 NWFDRDEILAEGRE
+923 NWFDREEILAEGRE

>member
-1 MSLNREKI
+1 MSN
-9 AILAGMVDKLIQI
+9 
-22 RQLDNALDDNVVSE
+22 NVRKVTSE
-36 LIQSALTITGVAYSD
+36 
-51 EEIAAVKRD
+51 
-60 VAYKYQIQAHPGESI
+60 
-75 LADYDQTN
+75 
-83 WYDDRKAEIEQNF
+83 
-96 WIRYKDYL
+96 
-104 IDEKHFSPNVVS
+104 
-116 TLGNDTLDQ
+116 
-125 KLMNYIL
+125 NY
-132 DPKADYGKP
+132 P
-141 VLKRGLII
+141 
-149 GDVQS
+149 
-154 GKTSTYIGF
+154 
-163 ICKAADAGYK
+163 
-173 VFILLTGTI
+173 
-182 ESLRKQTQERVEE
+182 
-195 GFIGIDMSANTTGGK
+195 
-210 RVGVGLD
+210 
-217 NKPIHA
+217 
-223 MALTSRASD
+223 
-232 FRGNSD
+232 
-238 KIAVSLGA
+238 
-246 DKDAVVFVIKKNTTT
+246 
-261 LTKLTKWL
+261 
-269 IDLNADPL
+269 
-277 THKIDMPMLM
+277 
-287 IDDEDD
+287 
-293 NASIN
+293 
-298 TSSDKEDPTKINKLI
+298 
-313 RRLADVFTKSNYVGF
+313 
-328 TATPFANVF
+328 
-337 IDPETTEKMETHDLF
+337 
-352 PEDFIV
+352 
-358 ALPTPSNYIGPT
+358 
-370 RIFSEDGEFHSQLV
+370 
-384 YITDAGREEEDGYSF
+384 TDAGREEEDGYSF

-405 DWQGKLP
+405 DWKGKLP

-432 GDQKEHRSMLINISR
+432 GDQREHRSMLINISR

-460 KIHAVAY
+460 KIHAEAY

-478 EMSMQDP
+478 ELSMKDP
-485 VLKQIYKVWQ
+485 VLNRIYKVWQ
-495 THYQKCEF
+495 TQYEKCGF
-503 TWDEVAA
+503 TWNEVAA
-510 TLFES
+510 ALFDA

-527 RSSEKLEYPKNE
+527 KSSEKLEYPKNE

-687 NLVAECLAKGYT
+687 NLVAECLAKGYP
-699 FERRMIPSGRKGR
+699 FERRMTPSGKKGR

-742 QISDFLNSCADS
+742 QISDFLSSCADS
-754 SIDMF
+754 SIDVF
-759 DVAFMDGNNPDNT
+759 DVAFMDGGNLDKAVN
-772 VDVCGQQIIRVKRE
+772 VCGQKIACVERKT
-786 NCVIS
+786 CVID
-791 SEFDRLSIGRRGRLG
+791 SELDRLSIGRRGKLG
-806 GPSDGMTGIVDYNGK
+806 GPGDGLTGIIDFNGK
-821 TATQI
+821 TAKEI
-826 IEDAKATFR
+826 VENAKSSFR
-835 NRYEKEKGIPFEEG
+835 QFYEKEKGMPFDET

-857 FRYVEDRKP
+857 FRFVEDRKP
-866 LLLIYLIDVY
+866 LLLIYLIDVDV
-876 AEDQHKQQE
+876 ADENQTKQRDA
-885 EFRLAMG
+885 FHSAMG

-923 NWFDRDEILAEGRE
+923 NWFDREEILAEGRE

>member
-1 MSLNREKI
+1 M
-9 AILAGMVDKLIQI
+9 
-22 RQLDNALDDNVVSE
+22 
-36 LIQSALTITGVAYSD
+36 
-51 EEIAAVKRD
+51 
-60 VAYKYQIQAHPGESI
+60 
-75 LADYDQTN
+75 
-83 WYDDRKAEIEQNF
+83 
-96 WIRYKDYL
+96 
-104 IDEKHFSPNVVS
+104 
-116 TLGNDTLDQ
+116 
-125 KLMNYIL
+125 
-132 DPKADYGKP
+132 
-141 VLKRGLII
+141 
-149 GDVQS
+149 
-154 GKTSTYIGF
+154 
-163 ICKAADAGYK
+163 
-173 VFILLTGTI
+173 
-182 ESLRKQTQERVEE
+182 
-195 GFIGIDMSANTTGGK
+195 
-210 RVGVGLD
+210 
-217 NKPIHA
+217 
-223 MALTSRASD
+223 
-232 FRGNSD
+232 
-238 KIAVSLGA
+238 
-246 DKDAVVFVIKKNTTT
+246 
-261 LTKLTKWL
+261 
-269 IDLNADPL
+269 
-277 THKIDMPMLM
+277 
-287 IDDEDD
+287 
-293 NASIN
+293 
-298 TSSDKEDPTKINKLI
+298 
-313 RRLADVFTKSNYVGF
+313 
-328 TATPFANVF
+328 
-337 IDPETTEKMETHDLF
+337 
-352 PEDFIV
+352 
-358 ALPTPSNYIGPT
+358 
-370 RIFSEDGEFHSQLV
+370 V

-405 DWQGKLP
+405 DWKGKLP

-432 GDQKEHRSMLINISR
+432 GDQREHRSMLINISR

-460 KIHAVAY
+460 KIHAEAY

-478 EMSMQDP
+478 ELSMKDP
-485 VLKQIYKVWQ
+485 VLNRIYKVWQ
-495 THYQKCEF
+495 TQYEKCGF
-503 TWDEVAA
+503 TWNEVAA
-510 TLFES
+510 ALFDA

-527 RSSEKLEYPKNE
+527 KSSEKLEYPKNE

-687 NLVAECLAKGYT
+687 NLVAECLAKGYP
-699 FERRMIPSGRKGR
+699 FERRMTPSGKKGR

-742 QISDFLNSCADS
+742 QISDFLSSCADS
-754 SIDMF
+754 SIDVF
-759 DVAFMDGNNPDNT
+759 DVAFMDGGNLDKAVN
-772 VDVCGQQIIRVKRE
+772 VCGQKIACVERKT
-786 NCVIS
+786 CVID
-791 SEFDRLSIGRRGRLG
+791 SELDRLSIGRRGKLG
-806 GPSDGMTGIVDYNGK
+806 GPGDGLTGIIDFNGK
-821 TATQI
+821 TAKEI
-826 IEDAKATFR
+826 VENAKSSFR
-835 NRYEKEKGIPFEEG
+835 QFYEKEKGMPFDET

-857 FRYVEDRKP
+857 FRFVEDRKP
-866 LLLIYLIDVY
+866 LLLIYLIDVDV
-876 AEDQHKQQE
+876 ADENQTKQRDA
-885 EFRLAMG
+885 FHSAMG

-923 NWFDRDEILAEGRE
+923 NWFDREEILAEGRE

>member
-1 MSLNREKI
+1 MPSSN
-9 AILAGMVDKLIQI
+9 
-22 RQLDNALDDNVVSE
+22 NVRKVTSE
-36 LIQSALTITGVAYSD
+36 
-51 EEIAAVKRD
+51 
-60 VAYKYQIQAHPGESI
+60 
-75 LADYDQTN
+75 
-83 WYDDRKAEIEQNF
+83 
-96 WIRYKDYL
+96 
-104 IDEKHFSPNVVS
+104 
-116 TLGNDTLDQ
+116 
-125 KLMNYIL
+125 NY
-132 DPKADYGKP
+132 P
-141 VLKRGLII
+141 
-149 GDVQS
+149 
-154 GKTSTYIGF
+154 
-163 ICKAADAGYK
+163 
-173 VFILLTGTI
+173 
-182 ESLRKQTQERVEE
+182 
-195 GFIGIDMSANTTGGK
+195 
-210 RVGVGLD
+210 
-217 NKPIHA
+217 
-223 MALTSRASD
+223 
-232 FRGNSD
+232 
-238 KIAVSLGA
+238 
-246 DKDAVVFVIKKNTTT
+246 
-261 LTKLTKWL
+261 
-269 IDLNADPL
+269 
-277 THKIDMPMLM
+277 
-287 IDDEDD
+287 
-293 NASIN
+293 
-298 TSSDKEDPTKINKLI
+298 
-313 RRLADVFTKSNYVGF
+313 
-328 TATPFANVF
+328 
-337 IDPETTEKMETHDLF
+337 
-352 PEDFIV
+352 
-358 ALPTPSNYIGPT
+358 
-370 RIFSEDGEFHSQLV
+370 
-384 YITDAGREEEDGYSF
+384 TDAGREEEDGYSF

-405 DWQGKLP
+405 DWKGKLP

-432 GDQKEHRSMLINISR
+432 GDQREHRSMLINISR

-460 KIHAVAY
+460 KIHAEAY

-478 EMSMQDP
+478 ELSMKDP
-485 VLKQIYKVWQ
+485 VLNRIYKVWQ
-495 THYQKCEF
+495 TQYEKCGF
-503 TWDEVAA
+503 TWNEVAA
-510 TLFES
+510 ALFDA

-527 RSSEKLEYPKNE
+527 KSSEKLEYPKNE

-632 IRVRNNSTELNI
+632 IRVRNNSTDLNI

-687 NLVAECLAKGYT
+687 NLVAECLAKGYP
-699 FERRMIPSGRKGR
+699 FERRMTPSGKKGR

-742 QISDFLNSCADS
+742 QISDFLSSCADS
-754 SIDMF
+754 SIDVF
-759 DVAFMDGNNPDNT
+759 DVAFMDGGNLDKAVN
-772 VDVCGQQIIRVKRE
+772 VCGQKIACVERKT
-786 NCVIS
+786 CVID
-791 SEFDRLSIGRRGRLG
+791 SELDRLSIGRRGKLG
-806 GPSDGMTGIVDYNGK
+806 GPGDGLTGIIDFNGK
-821 TATQI
+821 TAKEI
-826 IEDAKATFR
+826 VENAKSSFR
-835 NRYEKEKGIPFEEG
+835 QFYEKEKGMPFDET

-857 FRYVEDRKP
+857 FRFVEDRKP
-866 LLLIYLIDVY
+866 LLLIYLIDVDV
-876 AEDQHKQQE
+876 ADENQTKQRDA
-885 EFRLAMG
+885 FHSAMG

-923 NWFDRDEILAEGRE
+923 NWFDREEILAEGRE